1 MIADRSVIPLLLVV
15 LSLSLPATFAP
26 PPATAAHVEL
36 TPMASYRTGDYR
48 LRRDLPC
55 LAIYQECTL
64 RADGG
69 DDPAFG
75 LLLGVGLAPG
85 WQLEVLANRQESEVE
100 ASTRL
105 IAPPGSAIPSLQLT
119 EDLDFE
125 ATHLH
130 VGVSRAWGEDSVQPF
145 VSAALG
151 ASRIEIAAVQGVRTV
166 GFSGGNFPFEEVS
179 EDVLSASAAAGVK
192 IHLTPGIGVRL
203 EARGYWVD
211 LPHDAG
217 GSFTQ
222 AETAAGLI
230 LRF

>member
-1 MIADRSVIPLLLVV
+1 MVADRSGIPLLLSV
-15 LSLSLPATFAP
+15 LTLSLPATFVPQPAAAAP
-26 PPATAAHVEL
+26 VEL

-48 LRRDLPC
+48 LQRDLAC
-55 LAIYQECTL
+55 LAIYEECTL
-64 RADGG
+64 RADGR

-75 LLLGVGLAPG
+75 LLVGVGLAPG

-119 EDLDFE
+119 EELDFE

-130 VGVSRAWGEDSVQPF
+130 VGASRAWGEDSLQPF

-151 ASRIEIAAVQGVRTV
+151 ASRVEMPAVQGVRTV
-166 GFSGGNFPFEEVS
+166 GFSGGEFPFEGLS
-179 EDVLSASAAAGVK
+179 EDVLSASAAAGLK
-192 IHLTPGIGVRL
+192 IHLSSGIGVRL
-203 EARGYWVD
+203 EARGYWID

-222 AETAAGLI
+222 AEAAAGLI

>member
-1 MIADRSVIPLLLVV
+1 
-15 LSLSLPATFAP
+15 
-26 PPATAAHVEL
+26 
-36 TPMASYRTGDYR
+36 MASYRTGDYR
-48 LRRDLPC
+48 LQRDLAC
-55 LAIYQECTL
+55 LAIYEECTL
-64 RADGG
+64 RADGR

-75 LLLGVGLAPG
+75 LLVGVGLAPG

-119 EDLDFE
+119 EELDFE

-130 VGVSRAWGEDSVQPF
+130 VGASRAWGEDSLQPF

-151 ASRIEIAAVQGVRTV
+151 ASRVEMPAVQGVRTV
-166 GFSGGNFPFEEVS
+166 GFSGGEFPFEGLS
-179 EDVLSASAAAGVK
+179 EDVLSASAAAGLK
-192 IHLTPGIGVRL
+192 IHLSSGIGVRL
-203 EARGYWVD
+203 EARGYWID

-222 AETAAGLI
+222 AEAAAGLI